1 MPVDGAVGVD
11 VGAGVD
17 GVEGVGA
24 DVAAGVDEAGGGE
37 LVVAA
42 PRESVR

>member
-11 VGAGVD
+11 AGAGVD
-17 GVEGVGA
+17 GVDGVGA
-24 DVAAGVDEAGGGE
+24 DVAAGVDETGGGE
-37 LVVAA
+37 LEVAA

>member
-17 GVEGVGA
+17 GVEGVGV

-37 LVVAA
+37 LEVAE

>member
-11 VGAGVD
+11 AGAGVA
-17 GVEGVGA
+17 GVDVG
-24 DVAAGVDEAGGGE
+24 VAAGVEEAGGVE
-37 LVVAA
+37 LDVAA

>member
-11 VGAGVD
+11 AGAGAV
-17 GVEGVGA
+17 GVGV
-24 DVAAGVDEAGGGE
+24 DVAAGVE
-37 LVVAA
+37 LDVAA

>member
-11 VGAGVD
+11 VGAGAD
-17 GVEGVGA
+17 GVEGVDV
-24 DVAAGVDEAGGGE
+24 DVAAGVEVAGGGE
-37 LVVAA
+37 VEVVA